1 MNLTGAVA
9 LGYEQG
15 KTPAGVKNGGL
26 GMDTASIKLTAVE
39 DLGGGM
45 KAMGSIAAGG
55 LARGNSVG
63 GEDAS
68 LALSGGFG
76 TFALRTYESAGSGM
90 TSRAAAGAPAYDLHG
105 RVFSANANVD
115 GAFYTMPKFGD
126 VTVGLSYVDRG
137 SFTPA
142 VGAVAAVSN
151 SNGMAQG
158 TTGLAAAQPSLGV
171 SVAYAVG
178 AIDAAVDYTSWTRKD
193 DASVAGGDKTK
204 NSVSD
209 RFRIM
214 GNYNLGVAKIGAG
227 FTQTNRTGV
236 LPVTK
241 ETLFGFSA
249 PLGAVTVGATF
260 GESKGSATSA
270 TTKKSGYTLGMQYDL
285 SKRTNLGVSTFNWKT
300 TGITG
305 NNTGSRILLGH
316 SF

>member
-1 MNLTGAVA
+1 M
-9 LGYEQG
+9 GYEQG
-15 KTPAGVKNGGL
+15 KTTAGVKNGGL
-26 GMDTASIKLTAVE
+26 GMDTASFTLSAVE

-45 KAMGSIAAGG
+45 KAMGSISAGG

-68 LALSGGFG
+68 LALSGNFG
-76 TFALRTYESAGSGM
+76 TFALRTFEAAGSGM
-90 TSRAAAGAPAYDLHG
+90 TGRASAGAPTYNLHG
-105 RVFSANANVD
+105 RVFGANANID
-115 GAFYTMPKFGD
+115 GVFYTMPKFGD
-126 VTVGLSYVDRG
+126 VTVGLNYVDRG
-137 SFTPA
+137 ETLLVPTGLA
-142 VGAVAAVSN
+142 K
-151 SNGMAQG
+151 G
-158 TTGLAAAQPSLGV
+158 TTGLTGGQPSMGV

-178 AIDAAVDYTSWTRKD
+178 AIDAALDYTSWTRKD
-193 DASVAGGDKTK
+193 DASVAGGDPTK

-214 GNYNLGVAKIGAG
+214 GNYNLGIAKIGAG

-285 SKRTNLGVSTFNWKT
+285 SKRTNLGVSTFNWKKAGT
-300 TGITG
+300 AGT
-305 NNTGSRILLGH
+305 NTGSRILLGH

>member
-1 MNLTGAVA
+1 M
-9 LGYEQG
+9 GYEQA
-15 KTPAGVKNGGL
+15 KTPAGAKNGGL
-26 GMDTASIKLTAVE
+26 GMDTASFTLSAVE

-45 KAMGSIAAGG
+45 KAMGSISAGG

-68 LALSGGFG
+68 LALSGNFG
-76 TFALRTYESAGSGM
+76 TLALRTFEAAGSGM
-90 TSRAAAGAPAYDLHG
+90 TGRASAGAPAYNLHG
-105 RVFSANANVD
+105 RVFSPNANID
-115 GAFYTMPKFGD
+115 GVFYTMPKFGD
-126 VTVGLSYVDRG
+126 VTVGLNYVDRG
-137 SFTPA
+137 DTLPT
-142 VGAVAAVSN
+142 GL
-151 SNGMAQG
+151 GKG
-158 TTGLAAAQPSLGV
+158 TTGIAVGQPSMGV

-178 AIDAAVDYTSWTRKD
+178 AIDAAMDYTSWTRKD
-193 DASVAGGDKTK
+193 DASVAGGDKAK

-214 GNYNLGVAKIGAG
+214 GNYNLGIAKIGAG

-270 TTKKSGYTLGMQYDL
+270 TEKKSGYTLGMQYDL